1 MIFSPISQAIL
12 DGDVEL
18 VLDGVNSLLADNVSP
33 LNILDEHIVTAMN
46 EAGKRFEEGEFF
58 VPDLMLAARAVQ
70 ETMKVIDPLLKNLG
84 REKAGRV
91 VIGTVRGDH
100 HDIGKNLVAVMLEGG
115 GFEVL
120 DLGVNVS
127 PEQFISAAQERRGTI
142 VALSALLTTTMHEMK
157 NVIEMLKELG
167 IRNDVKVIVGGAP
180 ITNEFAQG
188 IGADGYSD
196 NASAAVTLA
205 RNIVSNNKL

>member
-1 MIFSPISQAIL
+1 MTFSPISQSIL
-12 DGDVEL
+12 DGDVD
-18 VLDGVNSLLADNVSP
+18 VVISGVNSLLADNVSP
-33 LNILDEHIVTAMN
+33 LAILDEHVVTAMN
-46 EAGKRFEEGEFF
+46 EAGKRFEEGDFF
-58 VPDLMLAARAVQ
+58 VPDLMLSARAVQ
-70 ETMKVIDPLLKNLG
+70 ETMKIIDPLLKNMG

-127 PEQFISAAQERRGTI
+127 PDKFIAAAKERQGTI

-157 NVIEMLKELG
+157 NVIELLKESG
-167 IRNDVKVIVGGAP
+167 IRDDVKVIIGGAP
-180 ITNEFAQG
+180 VTNEFAQL

-205 RNIVSNNKL
+205 RNIVNG

>member
-1 MIFSPISQAIL
+1 MTFSSISQAIL
-12 DGDVEL
+12 DGDGDL
-18 VLDGVNSLLADNVSP
+18 ALSGVNELLAGNISP
-33 LNILDEHIVTAMN
+33 LTILDEHVITAMN
-46 EAGKRFEEGEFF
+46 EAGNRFESGDFF
-58 VPDLMLAARAVQ
+58 VPDLMLAARAVHGV
-70 ETMKVIDPLLKNLG
+70 MKVIDPILKSLG
-84 REKAGRV
+84 QEKAGRV

-120 DLGVNVS
+120 DLGVNVP
-127 PEQFISAAQERRGTI
+127 PEKFIEAAKERQGTI

-157 NVIEMLKELG
+157 IVIDLLKTSG
-167 IRNDVKVIVGGAP
+167 IREDVKVIIGGAP
-180 ITNEFAQG
+180 VTDEFARG

-205 RNIVSNNKL
+205 RNIINSKV

>member
-1 MIFSPISQAIL
+1 MTFSSVSQAIL
-12 DGDVEL
+12 DGDVDV
-18 VLDGVNSLLADNVSP
+18 VLNDVKSLLADNVSP
-33 LNILDEHIVTAMN
+33 LTILDDHVVTAMN
-46 EAGKRFEEGEFF
+46 EAGKRFEDGDFF

-70 ETMKVIDPLLKNLG
+70 ETMKVIDPLLKNMG

-127 PEQFISAAQERRGTI
+127 PEKFIAAAKERQGTI
-142 VALSALLTTTMHEMK
+142 IALSALLTTTMHEMK
-157 NVIEMLKELG
+157 NVVELLKESG
-167 IRNDVKVIVGGAP
+167 IRDNVKVIIGGAP
-180 ITNEFAQG
+180 VTNEFAQV

-205 RNIVSNNKL
+205 RNIVNG

>member
-1 MIFSPISQAIL
+1 MTFSSISQAIL
-12 DGDVEL
+12 DGDVDL
-18 VLDGVNSLLADNVSP
+18 VLGGVSSLLEEGVSP
-33 LNILDEHIVTAMN
+33 LTILDEHVVTAMN
-46 EAGKRFEEGEFF
+46 EAGKRFEEGDFF

-70 ETMKVIDPLLKNLG
+70 ETMKVIDPLLKSLG
-84 REKAGRV
+84 REKTGRV

-127 PEQFISAAQERRGTI
+127 PEKFIAAAREKSGTI

-157 NVIEMLKELG
+157 NVIELLKESG
-167 IRNDVKVIVGGAP
+167 IRDEVKVIVGGAP
-180 ITNEFAQG
+180 VTNEFAQG

-205 RNIVSNNKL
+205 RSIIAKL

>member
-1 MIFSPISQAIL
+1 MTFSSISQAIL
-12 DGDVEL
+12 DGDVDL
-18 VLDGVNSLLADNVSP
+18 VLSGVNALLADNVSP
-33 LNILDEHIVTAMN
+33 LTILDEHVITAMN
-46 EAGKRFEEGEFF
+46 EAGNRFESGDFF
-58 VPDLMLAARAVQ
+58 VPDLMLAARAVHGA
-70 ETMKVIDPLLKNLG
+70 MKVIDPLLKSMG
-84 REKAGRV
+84 QEKAGRV

-120 DLGVNVS
+120 DLGVNVP
-127 PEQFISAAQERRGTI
+127 PEKFIEAAKERQGTI

-157 NVIEMLKELG
+157 NVIDLLKESG
-167 IRNDVKVIVGGAP
+167 IREDVKVIIGGAP
-180 ITNEFAQG
+180 VTNEFAQG

-205 RNIVSNNKL
+205 RSIIGVRG

>member
-1 MIFSPISQAIL
+1 MAFSSISQAIL
-12 DGDVEL
+12 DGDVDL
-18 VLDGVNSLLADNVSP
+18 VLSDVKSLLAEGVSP
-33 LNILDEHIVTAMN
+33 LTILDDHVVVAMN
-46 EAGKRFEEGEFF
+46 EAGKRFEDGEFF

-70 ETMKVIDPLLKNLG
+70 DTMKLIDPLLKNMG
-84 REKAGRV
+84 REKTGRV

-127 PEQFISAAQERRGTI
+127 PEKFIAAAKEKQGTI

-157 NVIEMLKELG
+157 NVIELLKESG
-167 IRNDVKVIVGGAP
+167 IRDDVKVIVGGAP
-180 ITNEFAQG
+180 VTDEFAQG

-205 RNIVSNNKL
+205 RKIINKNAG

>member
-1 MIFSPISQAIL
+1 MEFSAISQAIL
-12 DGDVEL
+12 DGDVDL
-18 VLDGVNSLLADNVSP
+18 VLEGVNLLLADNISP
-33 LNILDEHIVTAMN
+33 LLVLDEHIVPAMN
-46 EAGKRFEEGEFF
+46 EAGKRFEEGDFF

-70 ETMKVIDPLLKNLG
+70 ETMKVIDPLLKNMG

-115 GFEVL
+115 GFDVL

-127 PEQFISAAQERRGTI
+127 PEKFIEAAGERRGTI

-157 NVIEMLKELG
+157 NVIELLKETG
-167 IRNDVKVIVGGAP
+167 MRDSVKVIIGGAP
-180 ITNEFAQG
+180 VTDDFAKK

-205 RNIVSNNKL
+205 RNIINM